1 METERI
7 RQTPSQ
13 TLGPF
18 SAYSLTAEQ
27 YGYPYNSIVSGSLI
41 SEATP
46 GQYVDN
52 ERIYITGRVLDGNNA
67 TILDA
72 LIELWQ
78 ADAQGTYRNLLIEKT
93 GTEPHFTGF
102 GRLGTGTN
110 PDHRFTFT
118 TVKPGRVRSGRIKS
132 EEVGNASAPH
142 INVILFMRGSLRHLY
157 TRLYFSDEAVANQ
170 QDTLLNAVPEDRRPT
185 LMAHK
190 RKQNGLVFYDF
201 DIYMQG
207 DRETVFFDV

>member
-1 METERI
+1 MMATEKL

-27 YGYPYNSIVSGSLI
+27 YGYPYSSIVGGSLI

-52 ERIYITGRVLDGNNA
+52 ERIFITGRVFDGNNA

-72 LIELWQ
+72 LVELWQ
-78 ADAQGTYRNLLIEKT
+78 AGADGTYRSEVIDKI
-93 GTEPHFTGF
+93 GPVPHFTGF

-110 PDHRFTFT
+110 DEHRFTFT
-118 TVKPGRVRSGRIKS
+118 TIKPGPVS
-132 EEVGNASAPH
+132 ATSAPH
-142 INVILFMRGSLRHLY
+142 INIILFMRGSLRQLY
-157 TRLYFSDEAVANQ
+157 TRLYFSDETEANRH
-170 QDTLLNAVPEDRRPT
+170 DALLNAVPEDRRPT
-185 LMAHK
+185 LMAH
-190 RKQNGLVFYDF
+190 RREEGGSVFYDF
-201 DIYMQG
+201 DICMQG
-207 DRETVFFDV
+207 NRETVFFDI

>member
-1 METERI
+1 MERL

-27 YGYPYNSIVSGSLI
+27 YGYPYNSIVNGSLI

-46 GQYVDN
+46 GQYTDA
-52 ERIYITGRVLDGNNA
+52 ERIYITGRVHDGNSD

-72 LIELWQ
+72 LVELWQ
-78 ADAQGTYRNLLIEKT
+78 ADAQGTYRSLLIEKVSQ
-93 GTEPHFTGF
+93 EPHFTGF

-110 PDHRFTFT
+110 PEHRYTFT
-118 TVKPGRVRSGRIKS
+118 TVKPGAVSA
-132 EEVGNASAPH
+132 ESAPH
-142 INVILFMRGSLRHLY
+142 INVILFMRGSLQHLY
-157 TRLYFSDEAVANQ
+157 TRLYFSDEADANQ
-170 QDTLLNAVPEDRRPT
+170 RDALLNAVTEDRWQT
-185 LMAHK
+185 LIAQ
-190 RKQNGLVFYDF
+190 RREQNGLVFYDF
-201 DIYMQG
+201 DMYMQG

>member
-1 METERI
+1 MERL

-27 YGYPYNSIVSGSLI
+27 YGYPYNSIVGGSLI

-46 GQYVDN
+46 GQYVGN
-52 ERIYITGRVLDGNNA
+52 ERIYITGRVLDGNSA

-72 LIELWQ
+72 LVELWQ
-78 ADAQGTYRNLLIEKT
+78 ADAEGMYRSEVIDNV
-93 GTEPHFTGF
+93 GPVPHFTGF

-110 PDHRFTFT
+110 ADHRFTFT
-118 TVKPGRVRSGRIKS
+118 TIKPGPV
-132 EEVGNASAPH
+132 NDTSAPH
-142 INVILFMRGSLRHLY
+142 INVILFMRGSLHQLY
-157 TRLYFSDEAVANQ
+157 TRLYFPDEADANQ
-170 QDTLLNAVPEDRRPT
+170 QDTLLNAVPEDRRNT
-185 LMAHK
+185 LIAH
-190 RKQNGLVFYDF
+190 RREQGGQVFYDF

-207 DRETVFFDV
+207 DRETVFFAV

>member
-1 METERI
+1 METERL

-27 YGYPYNSIVSGSLI
+27 YGYPYNSIIRGSLI

-46 GQYVDN
+46 GQYADN
-52 ERIYITGRVLDGNNA
+52 ERIYITGRVHDGNSA
-67 TILDA
+67 TIVDA
-72 LIELWQ
+72 LVELWQ
-78 ADAQGTYRNLLIEKT
+78 ADAEGTYRSLKIEKVN
-93 GTEPHFTGF
+93 EPHFTGF

-110 PDHRFTFT
+110 PEHRYTFT
-118 TVKPGRVRSGRIKS
+118 TVKPGAIN
-132 EEVGNASAPH
+132 EASAPH

-170 QDTLLNAVPEDRRPT
+170 KDALLNAVPEDRRST
-185 LMAHK
+185 LIAHK
-190 RKQNGLVFYDF
+190 REQNGLVFYDF
-201 DIYMQG
+201 DIYVQG

>member
-1 METERI
+1 MKPERL

-46 GQYVDN
+46 GQYADN
-52 ERIYITGRVLDGNNA
+52 ERIYITGRVHDGNSD
-67 TILDA
+67 TIVDA
-72 LIELWQ
+72 LVELWQ
-78 ADAQGTYRNLLIEKT
+78 ADAQGTYRSLLIEKVDT
-93 GTEPHFTGF
+93 PHFTGF

-110 PDHRFTFT
+110 AEHRYTFT
-118 TVKPGRVRSGRIKS
+118 TVKPGAIHAK
-132 EEVGNASAPH
+132 SAPH

-157 TRLYFSDEAVANQ
+157 TRLYFSDEREANQ
-170 QDTLLNAVPEDRRPT
+170 QDILMNAVPEDRRST
-185 LMAHK
+185 LIAN
-190 RKQNGLVFYDF
+190 RRELNGLTFYDF
-201 DIYMQG
+201 DMYMQG
-207 DRETVFFDV
+207 EDETVFFDV